1 MTFVNIQN
9 KVRLRNA
16 KRQRA
21 LEKLAEVISTNYRE
35 LFVLSMQLQNP
46 GNFGDCFRV
55 GESAVPRRDDQFRFR
70 EVQMRTRIG
79 DNSIGTL

>member
-1 MTFVNIQN
+1 M
-9 KVRLRNA
+9 
-16 KRQRA
+16 
-21 LEKLAEVISTNYRE
+21 AEVISTNYRE
-35 LFVLSMQLQNP
+35 LFVLSMRLQNP